1 MTGSGTRVIGFAG
14 TRLVIAWEG
23 RSAGAILNALC
34 LAHST
39 PASGSDSDPHFW
51 LRSTQCD
58 AAICLHRRDRR
69 LYEGPSAG
77 AAAEILLDCIVHD
90 LADGCR
96 VGPLFHAAAAS
107 CGGRGLLLPG
117 QTGSGKTTLA
127 AWLAG
132 RGWDYLTDEIACI
145 GQGSQEI
152 QAFQRALHLRT
163 PLSDS
168 VERLIAAAIE
178 GLDSVS
184 GRRAYRS
191 SRGVIVPIEYI
202 RPNNIYHTPE
212 LRLIVFPQYLAD
224 ADVDDDLI
232 RLSPAQ
238 ACARLMGCTVN
249 VRNLSGHGLDEISRL
264 ARGTPAYALSYGRL
278 DHLAEKIA
286 ALW

>member
-1 MTGSGTRVIGFAG
+1 MTDTGTRVISFAG

-34 LAHST
+34 LADST
-39 PASGSDSDPHFW
+39 PAPGNDADPHFW
-51 LRSTQCD
+51 LSSAQPD
-58 AAICLHRRDRR
+58 AAVCLHCRDRR
-69 LYEGPSAG
+69 LYEGPLAG
-77 AAAEILLDCIVHD
+77 VAAEILLDCMVHD
-90 LADGCR
+90 LAAGCR
-96 VGPLFHAAAAS
+96 IGPLFHAAAAS
-107 CGGRGLLLPG
+107 YGGRGLLLPG

-127 AWLAG
+127 AWLAS
-132 RGWDYLTDEIACI
+132 RGWGYLTDEIACI
-145 GQGSQEI
+145 EQGSQEI
-152 QAFQRALHLRT
+152 QAFHRALHLRE
-163 PLSDS
+163 PLCAS

-178 GLDSVS
+178 SLDSAC
-184 GRRAYRS
+184 GLRAYRS

-212 LRLIVFPQYLAD
+212 VRLIVFPQYLAD
-224 ADVDDDLI
+224 ADGELI

-238 ACARLMGCTVN
+238 ACTRLMGCTVN

-278 DHLAEKIA
+278 EHLADQIA

>member
-1 MTGSGTRVIGFAG
+1 MTDTGTLVISFAG

-34 LAHST
+34 LGDST
-39 PASGSDSDPHFW
+39 LAPGNGAGPHFW
-51 LRSTQCD
+51 LSSAQTD
-58 AAICLHRRDRR
+58 EAICLHRWDRR

-77 AAAEILLDCIVHD
+77 VAAEILLDCIVHD

-127 AWLAG
+127 AWLAS

-145 GQGSQEI
+145 EQGSQEI
-152 QAFQRALHLRT
+152 QGFHRALHLRT
-163 PLSDS
+163 PLSAP
-168 VERLIAAAIE
+168 VERLIAAAVD
-178 GLDSVS
+178 GLDSAC
-184 GRRAYRS
+184 GRGVYRS
-191 SRGVIVPIEYI
+191 SRGVIVPIEHI
-202 RPNNIYHTPE
+202 RPNNTYHSPE
-212 LRLIVFPQYLAD
+212 IRLIIFPQYLAD
-224 ADVDDDLI
+224 ADGDLI

-238 ACARLMGCTVN
+238 ACVRLMGCTVN

-278 DHLAEKIA
+278 DHLTEKIA

>member
-1 MTGSGTRVIGFAG
+1 MTDTGTRVISFAG

-23 RSAGAILNALC
+23 RSAGAVLNALC
-34 LAHST
+34 LADST
-39 PASGSDSDPHFW
+39 PDPVDDADPHFW
-51 LRSTQCD
+51 LSSTQTD
-58 AAICLHRRDRR
+58 EAMCLHRWDRR

-77 AAAEILLDCIVHD
+77 VAAEILLDCIVHD

-96 VGPLFHAAAAS
+96 IGPLFHAAAAS
-107 CGGRGLLLPG
+107 YGGRGLLLPG

-132 RGWDYLTDEIACI
+132 SGWDYLTDEIACI
-145 GQGSQEI
+145 EQGSQEI
-152 QAFQRALHLRT
+152 QAFHRALHLRT
-163 PLSDS
+163 PLSAS
-168 VERLIAAAIE
+168 VERLIAAATE
-178 GLDSVS
+178 SLGSAC
-184 GRRAYRS
+184 GRRTYRS
-191 SRGVIVPIEYI
+191 SRGVIVPIEHI

-212 LRLIVFPQYLAD
+212 VRLIVFPQYLAD
-224 ADVDDDLI
+224 ADVDGDLI

-238 ACARLMGCTVN
+238 ACTRLMGCTVN